1 MKKNLIDKQFFA
13 PVKKVSATTLMP
25 GYLFNSNNDTMVEV
39 QTEEGPLICNNC
51 SSSYLL
57 VPNNEIFPA
66 LEEELDKFGLT
77 NIHRSVL
84 NYSEFFVDYD
94 FTNPENKIEIAKG
107 DIIFPR
113 ISVENSYNSKYVF
126 KIKAMFYRQICSN
139 GMCLP
144 IEDSL
149 FETILSHSHGNMK
162 RLVTESLEGIHNFFM
177 KAKEISGEYE
187 ILMEKKIKEQ
197 EIEDILT
204 KVLKET
210 NSLLSVKDQVLERIQ
225 KENKENNVE
234 LNLFSLYNGINY
246 FLQESHN
253 EFLTKDKSRVR
264 QLDEKILDK
273 VFELAE

>member
-1 MKKNLIDKQFFA
+1 
-13 PVKKVSATTLMP
+13 MP
-25 GYLFNSNNDTMVEV
+25 GFNFNSNNDTMVEV
-39 QTEEGPLICNNC
+39 ETEDGPLICNNC
-51 SSSYLL
+51 SSGYLL
-57 VPNNEIFPA
+57 VSNNELFPA
-66 LEEELDKFGLT
+66 LEEELNKFGLT
-77 NIHRSVL
+77 NIYRTVL
-84 NYSEFFVDYD
+84 NHSEFFVDYD
-94 FTNPENKIEIAKG
+94 FTNSENKIEIAKG

-126 KIKAMFYRQICSN
+126 KIKAAFYRQICSN

-149 FETILSHSHGNMK
+149 FETILSHSQGNVNK
-162 RLVTESLEGIHNFFM
+162 LVTESLDGIHEFFM
-177 KAKEISGEYE
+177 KSKEIAGEYE

-204 KVLKET
+204 KILKET